1 MDILFTNSVK
11 NSNCL
16 EVGFTINAD
25 PRREAK
31 YLLTG
36 YPLSIINRPKTH
48 RVKPSPNRAQVLSIG
63 SAQMP

>member
-16 EVGFTINAD
+16 EVGVTINAD
-25 PRREAK
+25 PRQDAK

-36 YPLSIINRPKTH
+36 YPLSIIKRPTTH
-48 RVKPSPNRAQVLSIG
+48 RVKPSPNQHCT
-63 SAQMP
+63 Q